1 MISVTQGIQDAF
13 RFLGASWRRWL
24 PMVVVISACTLVI
37 YAVVYSFIGS
47 TDFRSLYYIDN
58 YTGRLEWQPDA
69 QSKVLSLVPPLIVL
83 GLVFVVLNL
92 VATWVFTATAVGGLR
107 RQPMSASYVI
117 ERGVRVFVAG
127 LILGV
132 VAFGALLLLVIF
144 TVVTMGIGFLLWFL
158 AVPAAV
164 YIALRLE
171 FMSLAIFD
179 GFGIIDGMKESW
191 RLSQRSVLRIFGWA

>member
-1 MISVTQGIQDAF
+1 
-13 RFLGASWRRWL
+13 
-24 PMVVVISACTLVI
+24 
-37 YAVVYSFIGS
+37 
-47 TDFRSLYYIDN
+47 
-58 YTGRLEWQPDA
+58 
-69 QSKVLSLVPPLIVL
+69 
-83 GLVFVVLNL
+83 
-92 VATWVFTATAVGGLR
+92 
-107 RQPMSASYVI
+107 MSASYVI